1 MLAYYLPG
9 PESFTIRTENTGS
22 STLTLKLENMYTLE
36 TSSYSLS
43 PYTFN
48 NYENLLTFDLT
59 LTSASVAGEYRAFI
73 DNDGTSIW
81 HGSIQVYASQS
92 VDKADYRNQNT
103 QYVSHQSTN
112 RYTEYIIM

>member
-9 PESFTIRTENTGS
+9 PESFTIRTQNTGS
-22 STLTLKLENMYTLE
+22 SSLTLKLENMYTLE
-36 TSSYSLS
+36 TSSYGLT
-43 PYTFN
+43 YTFN
-48 NYENLLTFDLT
+48 SYENLLSFDLT
-59 LTSASVAGEYRAFI
+59 LTSASVAGEYRAYI
-73 DNDGTSIW
+73 EDTNGSIW

-103 QYVSHQSTN
+103 QYVSNQTQN